1 MHSVEEIES
10 FNKMNS
16 KFYIWF
22 KKWNYSI
29 LQRKEKVGIYPKYFG
44 IWVQIRGYRILP
56 PSNTEVNE

>member
-1 MHSVEEIES
+1 MIVHSVEEIES

-29 LQRKEKVGIYPKYFG
+29 L
-44 IWVQIRGYRILP
+44 
-56 PSNTEVNE
+56 